1 MLTRMKNCIH
11 AAKRAEIVIN
21 QEPIIKSLNGITP
34 RIGSDTFIAP
44 NVTLVGDVEI
54 GNNCSIW
61 YQAVL
66 RGDVGKIQIGDYSNV
81 QDGAV
86 IHATYGKSN
95 TIIGNRVTVG
105 HRAIIHGCIIHD
117 DVLIG
122 MGSII
127 LDNAIIESG
136 AIVAAG
142 AVVLENTVVTR
153 GSIWA
158 GVPAVKVKDLDP
170 EKSIAAMQ
178 RLAQAYIG
186 YKAWYE

>member
-1 MLTRMKNCIH
+1 MINCILV
-11 AAKRAEIVIN
+11 AKKRDIVIN
-21 QEPIIKSLNGITP
+21 QGPLIKALNGITP
-34 RIGSDTFIAP
+34 RIGEDCFIAP
-44 NVTLVGDVEI
+44 NATLVGDVEI

-66 RGDVGKIQIGDYSNV
+66 RGDVGKIQIGDHSNV
-81 QDGAV
+81 QDGAI

-95 TIIGNRVTVG
+95 SIIGNRVTVG

-122 MGSII
+122 MGAII
-127 LDNAIIESG
+127 MDNAIIESG

-142 AVVLENTVVTR
+142 AVVLANTVVTR

-170 EKSIAAMQ
+170 EKSIASMQ
-178 RLAQAYIG
+178 KLAQAYIG
-186 YKAWYE
+186 YKAWYD